1 MRYVPLGRSGV
12 KVSPLC
18 LGTMMFG
25 GQADEPTARTII
37 GPPATPASTSSTPP
51 TSTTRAAPRRSPA
64 ARSPTSAP
72 RWVVATK
79 VGNPMGAGPNDRGL
93 SRRWIALAC
102 EASLRR
108 LGTGWVDVLLPAQG
122 GPLDA
127 AGGDRRAPSAT

>member
-37 GPPATPASTSSTPP
+37 GIARDAGLNFIDTADVYNQGRSEEITG
-51 TSTTRAAPRRSPA
+51 RAIADER
-64 ARSPTSAP
+64 P

-108 LGTGWVDVLLPAQG
+108 LGTGWVDVYYLHKEDPST
-122 GPLDA
+122 PL
-127 AGGDRRAPSAT
+127 

>member
-37 GPPATPASTSSTPP
+37 GIARDAGLNFIDTADVYNQGRSEEITG
-51 TSTTRAAPRRSPA
+51 RAIADER
-64 ARSPTSAP
+64 P

-79 VGNPMGAGPNDRGL
+79 VGNPMGRDRTTAACRGAG
-93 SRRWIALAC
+93 SRSPARPACAASAPAGSTSTTCIRRTPRPRW
-102 EASLRR
+102 RR
-108 LGTGWVDVLLPAQG
+108 PSS
-122 GPLDA
+122 
-127 AGGDRRAPSAT
+127 PSAT